1 MMSIFTS
8 PAFLTGGF
16 LAAFAL
22 QMLFEITAMMTSSMS
37 MLESESSGIP
47 ANYSRAM
54 LQSHPECGMT
64 TKGRE
69 ECWWKCMTGMTSD
82 GQYFFKVSKIHP
94 DTNVIQIIYYF
105 VHACVRVGII

>member
-22 QMLFEITAMMTSSMS
+22 QMLFEITVMMTSSMS
-37 MLESESSGIP
+37 MLESGNSRMSK
-47 ANYSRAM
+47 NYSSSM

-82 GQYFFKVSKIHP
+82 GQYFFKVSKIHIN
-94 DTNVIQIIYYF
+94 TQVIQIIHNY
-105 VHACVRVGII
+105 VHAIVHM